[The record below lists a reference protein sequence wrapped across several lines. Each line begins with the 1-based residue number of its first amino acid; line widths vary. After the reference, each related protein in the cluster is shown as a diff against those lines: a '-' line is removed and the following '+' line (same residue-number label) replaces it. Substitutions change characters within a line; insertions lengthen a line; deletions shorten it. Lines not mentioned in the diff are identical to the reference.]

1 MTMDVIKDLMNEEVY
16 VELNSNRRYKGKLV
30 FVDDLFCKILQHNGN
45 NAIFPK
51 SEIKFIQE
59 EK

>member
-1 MTMDVIKDLMNEEVY
+1 MNEEVY